1 MHSNMTPVVELPI
14 ISWGSIIISVVSMV
28 DHWFGCVESWIFVF
42 ILPTAP
48 ACRKQQKVF
57 KIRQVQINELPGP
70 LVLTPRNSKNMIF
83 EIRFYSHLI
92 LLETQ
97 IFLKYALILTAH
109 THIQPKS
116 YKKIEST
123 PEFLTGGVEL
133 LWGKC
138 TVFQIWAPGTL
149 TGGA

>member
-1 MHSNMTPVVELPI
+1 MRQYYYFSGIHGRSLIWMCRILNFEYLFLFYQLRLPVENNKKY
-14 ISWGSIIISVVSMV
+14 S
-28 DHWFGCVESWIFVF
+28 
-42 ILPTAP
+42 
-48 ACRKQQKVF
+48 KF
-57 KIRQVQINELPGP
+57 KIWQVQIDELPGP